1 MKDKYKLAANRIR
14 IMTFGCESKD
24 VMSCE
29 FGNEF
34 APRVEE
40 YLREVFVLKEQPE
53 GEKPMK

>member
-1 MKDKYKLAANRIR
+1 MKDKYKLVADIIR
-14 IMTFGCESKD
+14 IITFDCKSKD

-40 YLREVFVLKEQPE
+40 YLREVFVPREKPE